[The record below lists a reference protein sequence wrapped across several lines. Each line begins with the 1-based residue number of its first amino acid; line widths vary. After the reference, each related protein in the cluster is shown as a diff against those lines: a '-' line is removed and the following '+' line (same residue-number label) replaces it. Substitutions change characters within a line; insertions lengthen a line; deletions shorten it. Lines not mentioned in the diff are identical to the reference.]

1 MHMKKIYMMAVV
13 ALFSIWSAAA
23 QVNTAPVPTFML
35 TGKVSEDKT
44 NEGLIGVSIRVQGTN
59 VGTATD
65 KNGNFSIRVSQGAVI
80 TFNYLGYKNQTINI
94 GERKTLDIKL
104 TPDAQQLGEVT
115 INVGYGTQK
124 VKEITGAVGS
134 ISAKQMDSHA
144 LGDVN
149 SSLQGKIA
157 GLQITSNSGEPGAGA
172 TVRIRGASSV
182 NGSSQ
187 PLYIVDGIPINSDT
201 YAGGLVDD
209 ASTFSPLADLNPQD
223 IESIEV
229 LKDGTASIYGS
240 RASNG
245 VIIITTKSGKNAKK
259 PEIQVSANGSVADIT
274 RKIGVLNASQFRSA
288 FIDAIYN
295 FTGAQTTKVS
305 VIDSLHPYYSQPNNW
320 QDLMYRS
327 AYQYK
332 ADVSIK
338 GASKDNNMNYF
349 ISAGYK
355 DIDPIII
362 NTKFKQTFASAKVYY
377 NINKVISG
385 NTNFNISTNDYN
397 RILSGLSNQS
407 AIYQALSTMPV
418 YTPYDP
424 VTGQLIPLLEGSK
437 PNPIAISELAANKI
451 NRWRIFGNQDV
462 RVKIIKDLEFKT
474 SLGLDYSN
482 TEETNFTP
490 QALLPQ
496 GQISSSY
503 LTTGKN
509 YSFIN
514 ENTLNYRATIAN
526 NHHLTFLLGQ
536 SYQKFT
542 DNNVDVIGRR
552 LIDATITSI
561 NGTSVVSLYN
571 QNIEEHSLLSYFSR
585 ANYDYKG
592 RYLFSAVMR
601 ADGSSRF
608 GAQNRFGYF
617 PSFSAGWRLSQE
629 DWFKKITFISDAKLR
644 GSFGVT
650 GNQSIGNYAWQGSF
664 YTPGTYLGNVAIV
677 SNGVPNASLRWETTK
692 QTNIGLDL
700 AFLHDRI
707 RFTADAYLKKTTGLL
722 FDVAVPGTTGYATVP
737 ANFGSLE
744 NKGLEFT
751 LSTINLDGALKW
763 NSTLTFSLNRN
774 KVLSLPGNQDYR
786 PNIYNMARV
795 GETAGVFYGL
805 KALGVYAYDAD
816 NVYQKNP
823 TTGAVTPYRQGSAN
837 GAVYKG
843 GDVIWEDVNGDGIIN
858 DADLQ
863 VIGNPNPDFTG
874 GFQNE
879 FTYKNF
885 TLSTLITYSFG
896 NDVFNEVKRNL
907 DASPYDQNL
916 TTDQLR
922 RWRKQGDV
930 TDVPKLVKT
939 DPMLNYA
946 ISNRFVE
953 DGSFIR
959 LQNVALN
966 YRIASKLLNK
976 LKISN
981 ANIGFSVVNLLTFGS
996 YTGYDPEVSSSTN
1009 ALAVGV
1015 DRGSFPRTRTY
1026 NLSLNFS
1033 L

>member
-1 MHMKKIYMMAVV
+1 MAMLL
-13 ALFSIWSAAA
+13 AFSMLSAFS
-23 QVNTAPVPTFML
+23 QVTPFTF
-35 TGKVSEDKT
+35 TGKVTDGKT
-44 NEGLIGVSIRVQGTN
+44 NEILIGVSVHVQGTDK
-59 VGTATD
+59 GATTD
-65 KNGNFSIRVSQGAVI
+65 KDGNFSVKLNPGAVI
-80 TFNYLGYKNQTINI
+80 VVSYIGYQNQQINI
-94 GERKTLDIKL
+94 GDRKTLHVKL
-104 TPDAQQLGEVT
+104 MPDPRQLSEVV

-124 VKEITGAVGS
+124 VKEVTGAVGS
-134 ISAKQMDSHA
+134 ITEKQMDHHA

-149 SSLQGKIA
+149 TSLQGKIA

-172 TVRIRGASSV
+172 TVRIRGASSI

-187 PLYIVDGIPINSDT
+187 PLYIVDGVPINSDT
-201 YAGGLVDD
+201 YSGGLVDD
-209 ASTFSPLADLNPQD
+209 ASTFSPLSDLNPQD
-223 IESIEV
+223 IASIEV

-245 VIIITTKSGKNAKK
+245 VIIITTKSGRNAKK
-259 PEIQVSANGSVADIT
+259 PEIQFSANGSVAALT
-274 RKIGVLNASQFRSA
+274 RKIGMLNAPQFRSA
-288 FIDAIYN
+288 YMDAVYN

-305 VIDSLHPYYSQPNNW
+305 VIDSLHPYYSRSNNW
-320 QDLMYRS
+320 QDLMYRT
-327 AYQYK
+327 AFQYK

-338 GASKDNNMNYF
+338 GAAKDNNINYF
-349 ISAGYK
+349 VSAGYK

-362 NTKFKQTFASAKVYY
+362 NTRFKQTYATAKIYY
-377 NINKVISG
+377 NVSKAISG
-385 NTNFNISTNDYN
+385 NTNFNISTNNYN
-397 RILSGLSNQS
+397 RILTGLSNQS
-407 AIYQALSTMPV
+407 AVYQALSTMPV
-418 YTPYDP
+418 YSPYDP
-424 VTGQLIPLLEGSK
+424 ISGQIIPLLEGSK
-437 PNPIAISELAANKI
+437 PNPIAISQLAANKI
-451 NRWRIFGNQDV
+451 ARWRMFGNQDF
-462 RVKIIKDLEFKT
+462 RVKLAKGLDFKT
-474 SLGLDYSN
+474 TLGFDYSN

-514 ENTLNYRATIAN
+514 ENTLNYNTTIDR

-542 DNNVDVIGRR
+542 DNNVNVVGKG
-552 LIDATITSI
+552 LIDAKITTI

-571 QNIEEHSLLSYFSR
+571 QNIEEYSLLSYFAR

-608 GAQNRFGYF
+608 GPQNKFGYF
-617 PSFSAGWRLSQE
+617 PSFSAGWRMSEE
-629 DWFKKITFISDAKLR
+629 DWFKPLRFISDAKIR
-644 GSFGVT
+644 GSYGVT
-650 GNQSIGNYAWQGSF
+650 GNQSIGNYAWQGALSSA
-664 YTPGTYLGNVAIV
+664 GTYLGNVAIV
-677 SNGVPNASLRWETTK
+677 SNGVPNTSLKWETTK
-692 QTNIGLDL
+692 QMNIGLDL
-700 AFLHDRI
+700 AFLQDRI
-707 RFTADAYLKKTTGLL
+707 RFTADAYLKKTSGLL
-722 FDVAVPGTTGYATVP
+722 FDVAVPGTTGYTTVP
-737 ANFGSLE
+737 ANFGNLE

-751 LSTINLDGALKW
+751 LSTLNIDREFKW
-763 NSTLTFSLNRN
+763 NSTFTVSLNRN

-795 GETAGVFYGL
+795 GEAAGVFYGL
-805 KALGVYAYDAD
+805 KALGVYANDGD
-816 NVYQKNP
+816 NVYQRDA
-823 TTGAVTPYRQGSAN
+823 TTGIVTPYRQGSAN
-837 GAVYKG
+837 GAVYKA
-843 GDVIWEDVNGDGIIN
+843 GDVIWQDVNGDGIIN

-879 FTYKNF
+879 FSYKNF

-922 RWRKQGDV
+922 RWRKPGDI
-930 TDVPKLVKT
+930 TDVPRLVKT

-946 ISNRFVE
+946 ISSRFVE

-959 LQNVALN
+959 IQNLALN
-966 YRIASKLLNK
+966 YRIPAKALGR
-976 LKISN
+976 LKVSN
-981 ANIGFSVVNLLTFGS
+981 AVVGFSVVNLFTFGS

>member
-1 MHMKKIYMMAVV
+1 MKRIYLMTMMVV
-13 ALFSIWSAAA
+13 FSMLSTFA
-23 QVNTAPVPTFML
+23 QVNPTQGTL
-35 TGKVSEDKT
+35 TGQVTDAKT
-44 NEGLIGVSIRVQGTN
+44 NETLIGVSIRVEGTDK
-59 VGTATD
+59 GTATD
-65 KNGNFSIRVSQGAVI
+65 KNGNFSLGLNPGAVI
-80 TFNYLGYKNQTINI
+80 LVSYIGYQNQRLNV
-94 GERKTLDIKL
+94 GDRKRLDIKL
-104 TPDAQQLGEVT
+104 APSAQQLSEVT

-124 VKEITGAVGS
+124 IKEVTGAVGS
-134 ISAKQMDSHA
+134 ITAKQMDNHA

-149 SSLQGKIA
+149 TSLQGKIA

-172 TVRIRGASSV
+172 TVRIRGASSI

-187 PLYIVDGIPINSDT
+187 PLYIVDGVPINSDT
-201 YAGGLVDD
+201 YGGGLVDD

-259 PEIQVSANGSVADIT
+259 PEIQFSANGSVANIT
-274 RKIGVLNASQFRSA
+274 RKIGVLDAPQFRSA
-288 FIDAIYN
+288 FMDAVYN

-305 VIDSLHPYYSQPNNW
+305 VIDSLHPYYSKSNNW

-327 AYQYK
+327 ALQYK

-355 DIDPIII
+355 DINPIII
-362 NTKFKQTFASAKVYY
+362 DTKFKQTYASAKVYY
-377 NINKVISG
+377 TVNKAISG
-385 NTNFNISTNDYN
+385 NTNFNVSTNDYN

-418 YTPYDP
+418 YSPYDP
-424 VTGQLIPLLEGSK
+424 INGQLIPLLEGSK
-437 PNPIAISELAANKI
+437 PNPIAIADLAANKI
-451 NRWRIFGNQDV
+451 NRWRMFGNQDF
-462 RVKIIKDLEFKT
+462 RVKIATGLEFKT
-474 SLGLDYSN
+474 TLGFDYSN

-514 ENTLNYRATIAN
+514 ENTLNYRRTIN
-526 NHHLTFLLGQ
+526 KNHNLTFLLGQ

-542 DNNVDVIGRR
+542 DNNVNVIGRG

-571 QNIEEHSLLSYFSR
+571 QNIEEHSLLSYFAR

-592 RYLFSAVMR
+592 KYLFSAVMR

-608 GAQNRFGYF
+608 GADNRFGYF

-629 DWFKKITFISDAKLR
+629 DWFKQLSFISDAKIR
-644 GSFGVT
+644 GSYGVT
-650 GNQSIGNYAWQGSF
+650 GNQSIGNYAWQGALN
-664 YTPGTYLGNVAIV
+664 TNGTYLGNVAIV
-677 SNGVPNASLRWETTK
+677 SNGVPNASLKWETTK
-692 QTNIGLDL
+692 QSNIGLDL
-700 AFLHDRI
+700 AFLQDRI

-751 LSTINLDGALKW
+751 LSTVNLDREFKW
-763 NSTLTFSLNRN
+763 NSTFTLSLNRN
-774 KVLSLPGNQDYR
+774 RVLALPGNQDYR

-805 KALGVYAYDAD
+805 KALGVYAYDTD
-816 NVYQKNP
+816 NVYQRNA
-823 TTGAVTPYRQGSAN
+823 TTGAVIPYRQGSAN
-837 GAVYKG
+837 GAIYKG

-863 VIGNPNPDFTG
+863 VIGDPNPDFTG

-879 FTYKNF
+879 FSYKNF
-885 TLSTLITYSFG
+885 SLTTLITYSFG

-930 TDVPKLVKT
+930 TDVPRLVKT

-966 YRIASKLLNK
+966 YRIPAKMLNRF
-976 LKISN
+976 KISN
-981 ANIGFSVVNLLTFGS
+981 ATVGFSVVNLLTFGA

-1026 NLSLNFS
+1026 NLSLNLS

>member
-1 MHMKKIYMMAVV
+1 MKKIYIMVIM
-13 ALFSIWSAAA
+13 ALFPVLFAVA
-23 QVNTAPVPTFML
+23 QVSPTTTNQFTL
-35 TGKVSEDKT
+35 SGKVVEDKT
-44 NEGLIGVSIRVQGTN
+44 NEGLIGVSVRVQGN
-59 VGTATD
+59 DRGTATD
-65 KNGNFSIRVSQGAVI
+65 KNGNFNIRLSPGAVL
-80 TFNYLGYKNQTINI
+80 TFTYLGYQSQTINI
-94 GERKTLDIKL
+94 GDRKILSIKMA
-104 TPDAQQLGEVT
+104 PNAQQLGEVT
-115 INVGYGTQK
+115 VNVGYGTQK
-124 VKEITGAVGS
+124 VKEVTGAVGS
-134 ISAKQMDSHA
+134 ITAKQMDTHA

-149 SSLQGKIA
+149 TSLQGKIA
-157 GLQITSNSGEPGAGA
+157 GLQISSNSGEPGAGA

-187 PLYIVDGIPINSDT
+187 PLYIVDGVPINSDT
-201 YAGGLVDD
+201 YSGGLVDD

-245 VIIITTKSGKNAKK
+245 VIIITTKNGKNAKK
-259 PEIQVSANGSVADIT
+259 PEVQFSANGSVAEIT
-274 RKIGVLNASQFRSA
+274 RKIGVLNAPQFRSA

-320 QDLMYRS
+320 QDLMYKT
-327 AYQYK
+327 AFQYK

-362 NTKFKQTFASAKVYY
+362 NTQFKQAYGSTKVYY
-377 NINKVISG
+377 TVNKVISG
-385 NTNFNISTNDYN
+385 NTNFNISTNNYN
-397 RILSGLSNQS
+397 RILTGLSNQS
-407 AIYQALSTMPV
+407 AVYQALSTMPV
-418 YTPYDP
+418 YSPYDP
-424 VTGQLIPLLEGSK
+424 VSGQIIPLLEGSK
-437 PNPIAISELAANKI
+437 PNPIAISQLAANKI
-451 NRWRIFGNQDV
+451 NRWRFFGNQDF
-462 RVKIIKDLEFKT
+462 RVKILKNLDFKT
-474 SLGLDYSN
+474 SLGLDYAN

-514 ENTLNYRATIAN
+514 ENTLNYRPTLSN

-542 DNNVDVIGRR
+542 DNNINIIGKG

-571 QNIEEHSLLSYFSR
+571 QNIEEHSLLSYFTR

-592 RYLFSAVMR
+592 KYLFSAVMR

-608 GAQNRFGYF
+608 GAENRFGYF
-617 PSFSAGWRLSQE
+617 PSFSGGWRISQE
-629 DWFKKITFISDAKLR
+629 DFFKSVTFVNDAKLR
-644 GSFGVT
+644 GSYGVT
-650 GNQSIGNYAWQGSF
+650 GNQTIGNYAWQGSLS
-664 YTPGTYLGNVAIV
+664 TPGTYLGNVAIV
-677 SNGVPNASLRWETTK
+677 SNGVPNASLKWETTR
-692 QTNIGLDL
+692 QANIGLDL
-700 AFLHDRI
+700 AFLKDRI
-707 RFTADAYLKKTTGLL
+707 RFTADAYIKKTTGLL

-737 ANFGSLE
+737 ANFGSLQ

-751 LSTINLDGALKW
+751 LSTVNLDGAFKW
-763 NSTLTFSLNRN
+763 NSTFTFSLNRN
-774 KVLSLPGNQDYR
+774 KILSLPGNQDYR
-786 PNIYNMARV
+786 PNLYNMARV
-795 GETAGVFYGL
+795 GESAGVFYGL
-805 KALGVYAYDAD
+805 KALGVYAYDTD
-816 NVYQKNP
+816 NVYQRNP
-823 TTGAVTPYRQGSAN
+823 ATGAAIPYRQGSAN
-837 GAVYKG
+837 GAIYKG
-843 GDVIWEDVNGDGIIN
+843 GDVIWEDVNGDGVIN
-858 DADLQ
+858 DSDLQ
-863 VIGNPNPDFTG
+863 VIGDPNPDFTG

-879 FTYKNF
+879 FRYKNF
-885 TLSTLITYSFG
+885 TLSTLITYSIG
-896 NDVFNEVKRNL
+896 NDIFNEVKRNL

-930 TDVPKLVKT
+930 TDVPRLVKT

-946 ISNRFVE
+946 VSSRFVE

-959 LQNVALN
+959 LQNIALN
-966 YRIASKLLNK
+966 YRIAAKLLDR
-976 LKISN
+976 LKITN

-1026 NLSLNFS
+1026 NLSLNFN

>member
-1 MHMKKIYMMAVV
+1 MTMMLV
-13 ALFSIWSAAA
+13 FSMLSSFA
-23 QVNTAPVPTFML
+23 QVSPAQGTSFRL
-35 TGKVSEDKT
+35 TGQVTDAKT
-44 NEGLIGVSIRVQGTN
+44 NETLIGVSIRVEGMDK
-59 VGTATD
+59 GTATD
-65 KNGNFSIRVSQGAVI
+65 KNGNFSLALNPGAVI
-80 TFNYLGYKNQTINI
+80 LISYIGYQNQRVNV
-94 GERKTLDIKL
+94 GDRKSLNIKL
-104 TPDAQQLGEVT
+104 APSAQQLSEVT

-124 VKEITGAVGS
+124 IKEVTGAVGS
-134 ISAKQMDSHA
+134 ITAKQMDNHA

-149 SSLQGKIA
+149 TSLQGKIA

-172 TVRIRGASSV
+172 TVRIRGASSI

-187 PLYIVDGIPINSDT
+187 PLYIVDGVPINSDT
-201 YAGGLVDD
+201 YGGGLVDD

-259 PEIQVSANGSVADIT
+259 PEIQFSANGSVANIT
-274 RKIGVLNASQFRSA
+274 RKIGVLDAPQFRSA
-288 FIDAIYN
+288 FMDAVYN

-305 VIDSLHPYYSQPNNW
+305 VIDSLHPYYSKSNNW

-327 AYQYK
+327 ALQYK

-355 DIDPIII
+355 DINPIII
-362 NTKFKQTFASAKVYY
+362 DTKFKQTYASAKVYY
-377 NINKVISG
+377 TVNKVISG
-385 NTNFNISTNDYN
+385 NTNFNVSTNDYN

-418 YTPYDP
+418 YSPYDP
-424 VTGQLIPLLEGSK
+424 INGQLIPLLEGSK
-437 PNPIAISELAANKI
+437 PNPIAIADLAANKI
-451 NRWRIFGNQDV
+451 NRWRMFGNQDF
-462 RVKIIKDLEFKT
+462 RVKIAKGLEFKT
-474 SLGLDYSN
+474 TLGFDYSN

-514 ENTLNYRATIAN
+514 ENTLNYRRTIN
-526 NHHLTFLLGQ
+526 KDHNLTLLLGQ

-542 DNNVDVIGRR
+542 DNNVNVIGRG

-571 QNIEEHSLLSYFSR
+571 QNIEEHSLLSYFAR

-592 RYLFSAVMR
+592 KYLFSAVMR

-608 GAQNRFGYF
+608 GADNRFGYF

-629 DWFKKITFISDAKLR
+629 DWFKQLSFISDAKIR
-644 GSFGVT
+644 GSYGVT
-650 GNQSIGNYAWQGSF
+650 GNQSIGNYAWQGALN
-664 YTPGTYLGNVAIV
+664 TNGTYLGNVAIV
-677 SNGVPNASLRWETTK
+677 SNGVPNASLKWETTK
-692 QTNIGLDL
+692 QSNIGLDL
-700 AFLHDRI
+700 AFLQDRI

-737 ANFGSLE
+737 ANFGSLQ

-751 LSTINLDGALKW
+751 LSTVNLDRAFKW
-763 NSTLTFSLNRN
+763 NSTFTLSLNRN
-774 KVLSLPGNQDYR
+774 KVLALPGNQDYR

-816 NVYQKNP
+816 NVYQRNA
-823 TTGAVTPYRQGSAN
+823 TSGAVVPYRQGSAN
-837 GAVYKG
+837 GAIYKG

-863 VIGNPNPDFTG
+863 VIGDPNPDFTG

-879 FTYKNF
+879 FSYKNF
-885 TLSTLITYSFG
+885 ALTTLITYSFG

-930 TDVPKLVKT
+930 TDVPRLVKT

-966 YRIASKLLNK
+966 YRIPAKMLSKF
-976 LKISN
+976 KISN
-981 ANIGFSVVNLLTFGS
+981 ATVGFSVVNLLTFGS

-1026 NLSLNFS
+1026 NLSLNLS

>member
-1 MHMKKIYMMAVV
+1 MKKIYLMAFMILLSVLS
-13 ALFSIWSAAA
+13 ALA
-23 QVNTAPVPTFML
+23 QGTAGQAPPFTL
-35 TGKVSEDKT
+35 TGHVMDEKT
-44 NEGLIGVSIRVQGTN
+44 GESLIGVSVMLQGSN
-59 VGTATD
+59 KGASTD
-65 KNGNFSIRVSQGAVI
+65 KNGDFKLQTNTGAVLI
-80 TFNYLGYKNQTINI
+80 IGYVGYKNQTITVGNQ
-94 GERKTLDIKL
+94 RTLEVKL
-104 TPDAQQLGEVT
+104 ATDARLLGEVT

-124 VKEITGAVGS
+124 VKEVTGAVGS
-134 ISAKQMDSHA
+134 ITAKQMDSHA

-149 SSLQGKIA
+149 TSLQGKIA

-187 PLYIVDGIPINSDT
+187 PLYIVDGVPINSDA
-201 YAGGLVDD
+201 YGGGLVDD
-209 ASTFSPLADLNPQD
+209 ASTFSPLADINPQD

-245 VIIITTKSGKNAKK
+245 VIIITTKSGRNVKK
-259 PEIQVSANGSVADIT
+259 PEIAFSANASVADIT
-274 RKIGVLNASQFRSA
+274 RKVGVLNATQFRSA
-288 FIDAIYN
+288 FQDAVYN
-295 FTGAQTTKVS
+295 FTGAQTAKVS
-305 VIDSLHPYYSQPNNW
+305 VIDSLHPYYSKDNNW
-320 QDLMYRS
+320 QDIMYRS
-327 AYQYK
+327 ALQYK
-332 ADVSIK
+332 ADVSVK

-349 ISAGYK
+349 VSAGYK
-355 DIDPIII
+355 DINPIII
-362 NTKFKQTFASAKVYY
+362 DTRFKQTYASAKVYY
-377 NINKVISG
+377 TVSKTISG

-397 RILSGLSNQS
+397 RVLTGLSNQS

-418 YTPYDP
+418 YRPNDP
-424 VTGQLIPLLEGSK
+424 ITGALIPLLEGSK
-437 PNPIAISELAANKI
+437 PNPVAIADLAANKI
-451 NRWRIFGNQDV
+451 NRWRIFGNQDL
-462 RVKIIKDLEFKT
+462 RVKLAKDLDFKT
-474 SLGLDYSN
+474 TLGLDYSN

-503 LTTGKN
+503 LTTGKS

-514 ENTLNYRATIAN
+514 ENTLSYKKNIGAD
-526 NHHLTFLLGQ
+526 HHLTFLAGQ
-536 SYQKFT
+536 SYQKFN
-542 DNNVDVIGRR
+542 DNNVNIVGKG

-561 NGTSVVSLYN
+561 NGTSTVSLYN
-571 QNIEEHSLLSYFSR
+571 QNIEEHSLLSFFGR

-592 RYLFSAVMR
+592 KYLFSAIMR

-608 GAQNRFGYF
+608 GADNRFGYF

-629 DWFKKITFISDAKLR
+629 DWFKKLTFVSDAKIR

-650 GNQSIGNYAWQGSF
+650 GNQSIGNYAWQGS
-664 YTPGTYLGNVAIV
+664 YYNVGTYLSNVAIV
-677 SNGVPNASLRWETTK
+677 SNGVPNESLKWETTK
-692 QTNIGLDL
+692 QSNIGIDL
-700 AFLHDRI
+700 AFLRDRI
-707 RFTADAYLKKTTGLL
+707 RFTADAYLKRTTGLL

-751 LSTINLDGALKW
+751 LATTNIDQAFKW
-763 NSTLTFSLNRN
+763 NSTFTFSLNRN
-774 KVLSLPGNQDYR
+774 KILSLPGNQDYR

-795 GETAGVFYGL
+795 GQPAGVFYGL
-805 KALGVYAYDAD
+805 KALGVYAYDTD
-816 NVYQKNP
+816 NVYQKNA

-837 GAVYKG
+837 GAIYKG
-843 GDVIWEDVNGDGIIN
+843 GDVKWEDVNGDGIIN
-858 DADLQ
+858 DSDLQ

-874 GFQNE
+874 GLQNE
-879 FTYKNF
+879 FSYGNF
-885 TLSTLITYSFG
+885 TLSALLTYSIG

-930 TDVPKLVKT
+930 TDVPRLVKT

-946 ISNRFVE
+946 ISSRFVE
-953 DGSFIR
+953 DGSYIR
-959 LQNVALN
+959 LQNLALN
-966 YRIASKLLNK
+966 YRIPR
-976 LKISN
+976 KILSRLRMNN
-981 ANIGFSVVNLLTFGS
+981 ANVGFSVVNLFTWGS
-996 YTGYDPEVSSSTN
+996 YSGYDPEVSSSTN

-1026 NLSLNFS
+1026 NLSLNIS

>member
-1 MHMKKIYMMAVV
+1 MTMMLV
-13 ALFSIWSAAA
+13 FSMLSSFA
-23 QVNTAPVPTFML
+23 QVSPAQGTSFTL
-35 TGKVSEDKT
+35 TGQVTDAKT
-44 NEGLIGVSIRVQGTN
+44 NETLIGVSIRVEGTDK
-59 VGTATD
+59 GTATD
-65 KNGNFSIRVSQGAVI
+65 KNGNFSLALNPGAVI
-80 TFNYLGYKNQTINI
+80 LISYIGYQNQRVNV
-94 GERKTLDIKL
+94 GDRKSLNIKL
-104 TPDAQQLGEVT
+104 APSAQQLSEVT

-124 VKEITGAVGS
+124 IKEVTGAVGS
-134 ISAKQMDSHA
+134 ITAKQMDNHA

-149 SSLQGKIA
+149 TSLQGKIA

-172 TVRIRGASSV
+172 TVRIRGASSI

-187 PLYIVDGIPINSDT
+187 PLYIVDGVPINSDT
-201 YAGGLVDD
+201 YGGGLVDD

-245 VIIITTKSGKNAKK
+245 VIIITTKSGKNAKR
-259 PEIQVSANGSVADIT
+259 PEIQFSANGSVANIT
-274 RKIGVLNASQFRSA
+274 RKIGVLDAPQFRSA
-288 FIDAIYN
+288 FMDAVYN

-305 VIDSLHPYYSQPNNW
+305 VIDSLHPYYSKSNNW

-327 AYQYK
+327 ALQYK

-355 DIDPIII
+355 DINPIII
-362 NTKFKQTFASAKVYY
+362 DTKFKQTYASAKVYY
-377 NINKVISG
+377 TVNKAISG
-385 NTNFNISTNDYN
+385 NTNFNVSTNDYN

-418 YTPYDP
+418 YSPYDP
-424 VTGQLIPLLEGSK
+424 INGQLIPLLEGSK
-437 PNPIAISELAANKI
+437 PNPIAIADLAANKI
-451 NRWRIFGNQDV
+451 NRWRMFGNQDF
-462 RVKIIKDLEFKT
+462 RIKIAKGLEFKT
-474 SLGLDYSN
+474 TLGFDYSN

-514 ENTLNYRATIAN
+514 ENTLNYRRTIN
-526 NHHLTFLLGQ
+526 KDHNLTFLLGQ

-542 DNNVDVIGRR
+542 DNNVNVIGRG

-571 QNIEEHSLLSYFSR
+571 QNIEEHSLLSYFAR

-592 RYLFSAVMR
+592 KYLFSAVMR

-608 GAQNRFGYF
+608 GAENRFGYF

-629 DWFKKITFISDAKLR
+629 DWFKQLTFISDAKIR
-644 GSFGVT
+644 GSYGVT
-650 GNQSIGNYAWQGSF
+650 GNQSIGNYAWQGALN
-664 YTPGTYLGNVAIV
+664 TNGTYLGNVAIV
-677 SNGVPNASLRWETTK
+677 SNGVPNASLKWETTK
-692 QTNIGLDL
+692 QSNIGLDL
-700 AFLHDRI
+700 AFLQDRI

-737 ANFGSLE
+737 ANFGSLQ

-751 LSTINLDGALKW
+751 LSTVNLDREFKW
-763 NSTLTFSLNRN
+763 NSTFTLSLNRN
-774 KVLSLPGNQDYR
+774 KVLALPGNQDYR

-805 KALGVYAYDAD
+805 KALGVYAYDTD
-816 NVYQKNP
+816 NVYQRNA

-837 GAVYKG
+837 GAIYKG

-863 VIGNPNPDFTG
+863 VIGDPNPDFTG

-879 FTYKNF
+879 FSYKNF
-885 TLSTLITYSFG
+885 ILTTLITYSFG

-930 TDVPKLVKT
+930 TDVPRLVKT

-966 YRIASKLLNK
+966 YRIPAKMLNK
-976 LKISN
+976 FKISN
-981 ANIGFSVVNLLTFGS
+981 ATVGFSVVNLLTFGS

-1026 NLSLNFS
+1026 NLSLNLS

>member
-1 MHMKKIYMMAVV
+1 MKKIYLMTMMV
-13 ALFSIWSAAA
+13 AFSILSAFS
-23 QVNTAPVPTFML
+23 QVNSASGTSFTF
-35 TGKVSEDKT
+35 TGQVTDGKT
-44 NEGLIGVSIRVQGTN
+44 DESLIGVSIRVQGTDK
-59 VGTATD
+59 GTATD
-65 KNGNFSIRVSQGAVI
+65 KNGNFSLRVNPGDVILVSYIGYQNQSIR
-80 TFNYLGYKNQTINI
+80 I
-94 GERKTLDIKL
+94 GDRKSLNIKL
-104 TPDAQQLGEVT
+104 SADPQQLSEVT

-124 VKEITGAVGS
+124 VKEVTGAVGS
-134 ISAKQMDSHA
+134 ITAKQMDNHA

-149 SSLQGKIA
+149 TSLQGKIA

-172 TVRIRGASSV
+172 TVRIRGASSI

-187 PLYIVDGIPINSDT
+187 PLYIVDGVPINSDT
-201 YAGGLVDD
+201 YSGGLVDD

-245 VIIITTKSGKNAKK
+245 VIIITTKSGKNSKK
-259 PEIQVSANGSVADIT
+259 PEIQFSANGSIADIT
-274 RKIGVLNASQFRSA
+274 RKIGVLNAPQFRSA
-288 FIDAIYN
+288 YMDAVYN

-305 VIDSLHPYYSQPNNW
+305 VIDSLHPYYSKSNNW

-327 AYQYK
+327 AFQYK

-338 GASKDNNMNYF
+338 GASKENNINYF
-349 ISAGYK
+349 ISAGHK

-362 NTKFKQTFASAKVYY
+362 NTKFKQTYASAKVYY
-377 NINKVISG
+377 TVNKSITG
-385 NTNFNISTNDYN
+385 NTNFNVSTNNYN

-418 YTPYDP
+418 YSPYDP
-424 VTGQLIPLLEGSK
+424 VTGQIIPLLEGSK

-451 NRWRIFGNQDV
+451 SRWRMFGNQDF
-462 RVKIIKDLEFKT
+462 RVKIAKGLDFKT
-474 SLGLDYSN
+474 TLGFDYSN

-514 ENTLNYRATIAN
+514 ENTLNYRTTLAKDHN
-526 NHHLTFLLGQ
+526 FTFLLGQ

-542 DNNVDVIGRR
+542 DNNVNVIGKG
-552 LIDATITSI
+552 LIDATITTI

-571 QNIEEHSLLSYFSR
+571 QNIEEYSLLSYFTR

-592 RYLFSAVMR
+592 KYLFSAVMR

-608 GAQNRFGYF
+608 GPENRFGYF
-617 PSFSAGWRLSQE
+617 PSFSGGWRLSQE
-629 DWFKKITFISDAKLR
+629 DWFKKLSFVSDAKIR
-644 GSFGVT
+644 GSFGIT
-650 GNQSIGNYAWQGSF
+650 GNQSIGNYAWQGALS
-664 YTPGTYLGNVAIV
+664 TSGTYLGNVAIV
-677 SNGVPNASLRWETTK
+677 SNGVPNASLKWETTK
-692 QTNIGLDL
+692 QSNIGLDL
-700 AFLHDRI
+700 AFLKDRI
-707 RFTADAYLKKTTGLL
+707 RFTADAYLKKTSGLL

-737 ANFGSLE
+737 ANFGNLQ

-751 LSTINLDGALKW
+751 LSTVNIDKEFKW
-763 NSTLTFSLNRN
+763 NSTFTFSLNRN

-795 GETAGVFYGL
+795 GDPAGVFYGL
-805 KALGVYAYDAD
+805 KALGVYAYDGD
-816 NVYQKNP
+816 NVYKRNP
-823 TTGAVTPYRQGSAN
+823 ETGAVVPYHQGSAN
-837 GAVYKG
+837 GAVYKA
-843 GDVIWEDVNGDGIIN
+843 GDVIWQDVNGDGIIN

-863 VIGNPNPDFTG
+863 VIGDPNPDFTG

-879 FTYKNF
+879 FRYKNF

-922 RWRKQGDV
+922 RWRKPGDV
-930 TDVPKLVKT
+930 TDVPRLVKT

-946 ISNRFVE
+946 ISSRFVE

-959 LQNVALN
+959 VQNVALN
-966 YRIASKLLNK
+966 YRIPTKVLDR

-981 ANIGFSVVNLLTFGS
+981 ATLGFSVVNLFTFGS

-1026 NLSLNFS
+1026 NLSLNLS

>member
-1 MHMKKIYMMAVV
+1 MTMMVV
-13 ALFSIWSAAA
+13 FSMLSTFA
-23 QVNTAPVPTFML
+23 QVNPTQGTL
-35 TGKVSEDKT
+35 TGQVTDAKT
-44 NEGLIGVSIRVQGTN
+44 NETLIGVSIRVEGTDK
-59 VGTATD
+59 GTATD
-65 KNGNFSIRVSQGAVI
+65 KNGNFSLGLNPGAVI
-80 TFNYLGYKNQTINI
+80 LVSYIGYQNQRLNV
-94 GERKTLDIKL
+94 GDRKRLDIKL
-104 TPDAQQLGEVT
+104 APSAQQLSEVT

-124 VKEITGAVGS
+124 IKEVTGAVGS
-134 ISAKQMDSHA
+134 ITAKQMDNHA

-149 SSLQGKIA
+149 TSLQGKIA

-172 TVRIRGASSV
+172 TVRIRGASSI

-187 PLYIVDGIPINSDT
+187 PLYIVDGVPINSDT
-201 YAGGLVDD
+201 YGGGLVDD

-259 PEIQVSANGSVADIT
+259 PEIQFSANGSVANIT
-274 RKIGVLNASQFRSA
+274 RKIGVLDAPQFRSA
-288 FIDAIYN
+288 FMDAVYN

-305 VIDSLHPYYSQPNNW
+305 VIDSLHPYYSKSNNW

-327 AYQYK
+327 ALQYK

-355 DIDPIII
+355 DINPIII
-362 NTKFKQTFASAKVYY
+362 DTKFKQTYASAKVYY
-377 NINKVISG
+377 TVNKAISG
-385 NTNFNISTNDYN
+385 NTNFNVSTNDYN

-418 YTPYDP
+418 YSPYDP
-424 VTGQLIPLLEGSK
+424 INGQLIPLLEGSK
-437 PNPIAISELAANKI
+437 PNPIAIADLAANKI
-451 NRWRIFGNQDV
+451 NRWRMFGNQDF
-462 RVKIIKDLEFKT
+462 RVKIATGLEFKT
-474 SLGLDYSN
+474 TLGFDYSN

-514 ENTLNYRATIAN
+514 ENTLNYRRTIN
-526 NHHLTFLLGQ
+526 KNHNLTFLLGQ

-542 DNNVDVIGRR
+542 DNNVNVIGRG

-571 QNIEEHSLLSYFSR
+571 QNIEEHSLLSYFAR

-592 RYLFSAVMR
+592 KYLFSAVMR

-608 GAQNRFGYF
+608 GADNRFGYF

-629 DWFKKITFISDAKLR
+629 DWFKQLSFISDAKIR
-644 GSFGVT
+644 GSYGVT
-650 GNQSIGNYAWQGSF
+650 GNQSIGNYAWQGALN
-664 YTPGTYLGNVAIV
+664 TNGTYLGNVAIV
-677 SNGVPNASLRWETTK
+677 SNGVPNASLKWETTK
-692 QTNIGLDL
+692 QSNIGLDL
-700 AFLHDRI
+700 AFLQDRI

-751 LSTINLDGALKW
+751 LSTVNLDREFKW
-763 NSTLTFSLNRN
+763 NSTFTLSLNRN
-774 KVLSLPGNQDYR
+774 RVLALPGNQDYR

-805 KALGVYAYDAD
+805 KALGVYAYDTD
-816 NVYQKNP
+816 NVYQRNA
-823 TTGAVTPYRQGSAN
+823 TTGAVIPYRQGSAN
-837 GAVYKG
+837 GAIYKG

-863 VIGNPNPDFTG
+863 VIGDPNPDFTG

-879 FTYKNF
+879 FSYKNF
-885 TLSTLITYSFG
+885 SLTTLITYSFG

-930 TDVPKLVKT
+930 TDVPRLVKT

-966 YRIASKLLNK
+966 YRIPAKMLNRF
-976 LKISN
+976 KISN
-981 ANIGFSVVNLLTFGS
+981 ATVGFSVVNLLTFGA

-1026 NLSLNFS
+1026 NLSLNLS

>member
-1 MHMKKIYMMAVV
+1 MKKIYLMAIMV
-13 ALFSIWSAAA
+13 AFSMLSTFA
-23 QVNTAPVPTFML
+23 QVNPDKGTGFTL
-35 TGKVSEDKT
+35 TGQVTDAKT
-44 NEGLIGVSIRVQGTN
+44 NESLIGVSIRVQGTDK
-59 VGTATD
+59 GTATD
-65 KNGNFSIRVSQGAVI
+65 KNGKFSLAINPGAVI
-80 TFNYLGYKNQTINI
+80 LVSYIGYQNQTVNV
-94 GERKTLDIKL
+94 GDRKTLDIKL
-104 TPDAQQLGEVT
+104 AESGKQLSEVT

-124 VKEITGAVGS
+124 VKEVTGAVGS
-134 ISAKQMDSHA
+134 ISAKQMDNHA

-187 PLYIVDGIPINSDT
+187 PLYIVDGVPINADT
-201 YAGGLVDD
+201 YGGGLVDD

-245 VIIITTKSGKNAKK
+245 VIIITTKSGKNSKK
-259 PEIQVSANGSVADIT
+259 PEIQFSANGSIADIT
-274 RKIGVLNASQFRSA
+274 RKIGVLNAPQFRSA

-305 VIDSLHPYYSQPNNW
+305 VIDSLHPYYNKSNNW
-320 QDLMYRS
+320 QDLMYRT

-332 ADVSIK
+332 ADVSVK

-349 ISAGYK
+349 VSAGYK

-362 NTKFKQTFASAKVYY
+362 NTKFKQAYGSAKVYY
-377 NINKVISG
+377 TVNKTISG
-385 NTNFNISTNDYN
+385 NTNFNVSTNDYN

-418 YTPYDP
+418 YSPYDP
-424 VTGQLIPLLEGSK
+424 ITGQLIPLLEGSK

-451 NRWRIFGNQDV
+451 NRWRMFGNQDLKF
-462 RVKIIKDLEFKT
+462 KIMKGLEFKT
-474 SLGLDYSN
+474 TLGFDYSN

-490 QALLPQ
+490 QTLLPQ

-509 YSFIN
+509 YSLIN
-514 ENTLNYRATIAN
+514 ENTLNYRTTLSKDHN
-526 NHHLTFLLGQ
+526 LTFLLGQ

-542 DNNVDVIGRR
+542 DNTVNVIGRG

-571 QNIEEHSLLSYFSR
+571 QNIEEHSLLSYFTR

-592 RYLFSAVMR
+592 KYLFSAVMR

-608 GAQNRFGYF
+608 GADNRFGYF
-617 PSFSAGWRLSQE
+617 PSFSAGWRLSEE
-629 DWFKKITFISDAKLR
+629 DWFKKISFVSDAKIR
-644 GSFGVT
+644 GSYGVT
-650 GNQSIGNYAWQGSF
+650 GNQSIGNYAWQGSL
-664 YTPGTYLGNVAIV
+664 TNVGTYLGNVAIV
-677 SNGVPNASLRWETTK
+677 SNGVPNASLKWETTK
-692 QTNIGLDL
+692 QSNLGVDL
-700 AFLHDRI
+700 SFLNDRI

-722 FDVAVPGTTGYATVP
+722 FDVAVPGTTGYSTVP

-751 LSTINLDGALKW
+751 LSTVNIDKEFKW
-763 NSTLTFSLNRN
+763 NSTFTFSLNRN

-795 GETAGVFYGL
+795 GEAAGVFYGL
-805 KALGVYAYDAD
+805 KAMGVYAYDTD
-816 NVYQKNP
+816 NVYKRDAG
-823 TTGAVTPYRQGSAN
+823 GAVVPYRQGSAN
-837 GAVYKG
+837 GSIYKG

-858 DADLQ
+858 DSDLQ
-863 VIGNPNPDFTG
+863 VIGDPNPDFTG

-879 FTYKNF
+879 FSYKNF

-907 DASPYDQNL
+907 DATPYDQNF

-922 RWRKQGDV
+922 RWRKPGDV
-930 TDVPKLVKT
+930 TDVPRLVKT
-939 DPMLNYA
+939 DPMLNNA
-946 ISNRFVE
+946 ISSRFVE

-959 LQNVALN
+959 IQNVALN
-966 YRIASKLLNK
+966 YRIPAKTLSR
-976 LKISN
+976 LKINN
-981 ANIGFSVVNLLTFGS
+981 ATVGFSVVNLFTFGS

-1009 ALAVGV
+1009 ALAVGI

>member
-1 MHMKKIYMMAVV
+1 MTMMVV
-13 ALFSIWSAAA
+13 FSMLSTLA
-23 QVNTAPVPTFML
+23 QVNPTQGTL
-35 TGKVSEDKT
+35 TGQVTDAKT
-44 NEGLIGVSIRVQGTN
+44 NETLIGVSIRVEGTDK
-59 VGTATD
+59 GTATD
-65 KNGNFSIRVSQGAVI
+65 KNGNFSLGLNPGAVI
-80 TFNYLGYKNQTINI
+80 LVSYIGYQNQRLNV
-94 GERKTLDIKL
+94 GDRKRLDIKL
-104 TPDAQQLGEVT
+104 APSAQQLSEVT

-124 VKEITGAVGS
+124 IKEVTGAVGS
-134 ISAKQMDSHA
+134 ITAKQMDNHA

-149 SSLQGKIA
+149 TSLQGKIA

-172 TVRIRGASSV
+172 TVRIRGASSI

-187 PLYIVDGIPINSDT
+187 PLYIVDGVPINSDT
-201 YAGGLVDD
+201 YGGGLVDD

-259 PEIQVSANGSVADIT
+259 PEIQFSANGSVANIT
-274 RKIGVLNASQFRSA
+274 RKIGVLDAPQFRSA
-288 FIDAIYN
+288 FMDAVYN

-305 VIDSLHPYYSQPNNW
+305 VIDSLHPYYSKSNNW

-327 AYQYK
+327 ALQYK

-355 DIDPIII
+355 DINPIII
-362 NTKFKQTFASAKVYY
+362 DTKFKQTYASAKVYY
-377 NINKVISG
+377 TVNKAISG
-385 NTNFNISTNDYN
+385 NTNFNVSTNDYN

-418 YTPYDP
+418 YSPYDP
-424 VTGQLIPLLEGSK
+424 INGQLIPLLEGSK
-437 PNPIAISELAANKI
+437 PNPIAIADLAANKI
-451 NRWRIFGNQDV
+451 NRWRMFGNQDF
-462 RVKIIKDLEFKT
+462 RVKIATGLEFKT
-474 SLGLDYSN
+474 TLGFDYSN

-509 YSFIN
+509 YSLIN
-514 ENTLNYRATIAN
+514 ENTLNYRRTIN
-526 NHHLTFLLGQ
+526 KDHNLTFLLGQ

-542 DNNVDVIGRR
+542 DNNVNVIGRG

-571 QNIEEHSLLSYFSR
+571 QNIEEHSLLSYFAR

-592 RYLFSAVMR
+592 KYLFSAVMR

-608 GAQNRFGYF
+608 GADNRFGYF

-629 DWFKKITFISDAKLR
+629 DWFKQLSFISDAKIR
-644 GSFGVT
+644 GSYGVT
-650 GNQSIGNYAWQGSF
+650 GNQSIGNYAWQGALN
-664 YTPGTYLGNVAIV
+664 TNGTYLGNVAIV
-677 SNGVPNASLRWETTK
+677 SNGVPNASLKWETTK
-692 QTNIGLDL
+692 QSNIGLDL
-700 AFLHDRI
+700 AFLQDRI

-751 LSTINLDGALKW
+751 LSTVNLDREFKW
-763 NSTLTFSLNRN
+763 NSTFTLSLNRN
-774 KVLSLPGNQDYR
+774 KVLALPGNQDYR

-805 KALGVYAYDAD
+805 KALGVYAFDTD
-816 NVYQKNP
+816 NVYQRNA
-823 TTGAVTPYRQGSAN
+823 TTGAVIPYRQGSAN
-837 GAVYKG
+837 GAIYKG

-863 VIGNPNPDFTG
+863 VIGDPNPDFTG

-879 FTYKNF
+879 FSYKNF
-885 TLSTLITYSFG
+885 SLTTLITYSFG

-930 TDVPKLVKT
+930 TDVPRLVKT

-966 YRIASKLLNK
+966 YRIPAKMLNRF
-976 LKISN
+976 KISN
-981 ANIGFSVVNLLTFGS
+981 ATVGFSVVNLLTFGA

-1026 NLSLNFS
+1026 NLSLNLS